1 MYLRTTQRR
10 NRDGSVVRYHQLAET
25 VWDPARGRP
34 QARIVHNFGR
44 ADTLDLDVLRRLA
57 RSIARVANAG
67 VEVPEEF
74 GGGVLPD
81 LEIESCR
88 PLGGVHVARALWE
101 ELGIGPALRRHQGSG
116 RRRADHETALFALV
130 ANRLLEPVSKLAC
143 HEHWLAEGVH
153 LPEAASLTLEHLYR
167 AMDFLMEDVEALEQE
182 VFFRTADLFRLDV
195 DLVFWDTTTVWFEV
209 DEEDPGGEEHGGRS
223 YPALRQRG
231 HSKEH
236 RDQAPQVVVGLAVTR
251 DGMPVR
257 SWVFPGNTVD
267 ATTVRTIKEG
277 LREWKLGRVVLVGDA
292 GMDSADNRRVLAEGL
307 GHYVLAVPAGKL
319 KEVQEEVLTRPGRY
333 REVRGNLHVK
343 EVVVGGDGERRRR
356 YVVCRNLEE
365 AERQR
370 RHRLQVL
377 EELALELQSLGRSKK
392 DHPKRACE
400 LLASGRYGPY
410 LSRDE
415 RGRLRVDR
423 TKVRKAA
430 RMDGR
435 FVLLTNDDTL
445 DAEDVGVSYKAM
457 GIIESCFRRMKT
469 SGLRI
474 RPVYHWTPHRITA
487 HVKLCVLALLLQR
500 AAEIRAGDSWRN
512 LAAALEQIQA
522 VRYRVADRTIVQA
535 TRPTPR
541 ASEILA
547 TLGVAKPKNIL
558 AIEAPAAGPSKT

>member
-10 NRDGSVVRYHQLAET
+10 NRDGSVVRYYQLAET

-44 ADTLDLDVLRRLA
+44 ADALDLAVLRRLA

-67 VEVPEEF
+67 VEVPEDL

-81 LEIESCR
+81 LVIESSR

-101 ELGIGPALRRHQGSG
+101 ELGVGPALRRRQGSG
-116 RRRADHETALFALV
+116 RRSADHETALFAMV

-143 HEHWLAEGVH
+143 HEHWLPEGVH
-153 LPEAASLTLEHLYR
+153 LPAAASLTLEQLYR
-167 AMDFLMEDVEALEQE
+167 AMDFLMEDVESLERE
-182 VFFRTADLFRLDV
+182 VFFATADLFRLDV
-195 DLVFWDTTTVWFEV
+195 DLVFWDTTTVWFDV
-209 DEEDPGGEEHGGRS
+209 DEEDEQERVRAGRR
-223 YPALRQRG
+223 YPALRRRG

-236 RDQAPQVVVGLAVTR
+236 RDHEPQIVVGLAVTR
-251 DGMPVR
+251 DGVPVR

-267 ATTVRTIKEG
+267 ATTVETIKEG

-292 GMDSADNRRVLAEGL
+292 GMDSADNRRVLSAGL
-307 GHYVLAVPAGKL
+307 GRYVLAVPAGKL
-319 KEVQEEVLTRPGRY
+319 KEVQEEVLSRPGRY
-333 REVRGNLHVK
+333 KKVRDNLHVK
-343 EVVVGGDGERRRR
+343 EVVVGEGERRRR

-370 RHRLQVL
+370 HHRRQVL
-377 EELALELQSLGRSKK
+377 EELDLELKSLRRSKK

-415 RGRLRVDR
+415 HGRLRVDPA
-423 TKVRKAA
+423 KVRKAT

-445 DAEDVGVSYKAM
+445 DAADVGAGYKAM
-457 GIIESCFRRMKT
+457 TIIESCFRRMKT

-487 HVKLCVLALLLQR
+487 HVKLCVLTLLVQR
-500 AAEIRAGDSWRN
+500 AAEIRAGDTWRN
-512 LAAALEQIQA
+512 LAAELEQIQA
-522 VRYRVADRTIVQA
+522 VRYRVAGKTIVQA
-535 TRPTPR
+535 TRPTSR

-547 TLGVAKPKNIL
+547 TLGVTKPKSIL
-558 AIEAPAAGPSKT
+558 AIEDPAVAPSGT

>member
-25 VWDPARGRP
+25 VWDRERGRP

-44 ADTLDLDVLRRLA
+44 ADALDPEVLRRLA
-57 RSIARVANAG
+57 RSVARVANAG
-67 VEVPEEF
+67 VEVPENL

-81 LEIESCR
+81 VEIESSR

-101 ELGIGPALRRHQGSG
+101 ELGIGPALRRRQGKG
-116 RRRADHETALFALV
+116 RRRADHETALFAMV

-143 HEHWLAEGVH
+143 HEHWLPEGVH
-153 LPEAASLTLEHLYR
+153 LPEAAPLSLENLYR
-167 AMDFLMEDVEALEQE
+167 AMDFLMEDVEAFERE

-209 DEEDPGGEEHGGRS
+209 DEEDAFEGVRYGRR
-223 YPALRQRG
+223 YPALRRRG

-236 RDQAPQVVVGLAVTR
+236 RDQKPQVVVGLAVTR

-267 ATTVRTIKEG
+267 ATTVETIKEG

-292 GMDSADNRRVLAEGL
+292 GMDSVDNRRILSAGL
-307 GHYVLAVPAGKL
+307 GRYVLAVPAGKL
-319 KEVQEEVLTRPGRY
+319 KEVQEEVLSRPGRY
-333 REVRGNLHVK
+333 KKVRDNLHVK
-343 EVVVGGDGERRRR
+343 EVEVGEGERRRR

-370 RHRLQVL
+370 HHRREVL
-377 EELALELQSLGRSKK
+377 RELELELQSLRRSKK

-423 TKVRKAA
+423 ARVRKAA

-445 DAEDVGVSYKAM
+445 DAEDVGASYKAM
-457 GIIESCFRRMKT
+457 MIIESCFRRMKT
-469 SGLRI
+469 SGLRV

-500 AAEIRAGDSWRN
+500 AAEIRAGDTWRN
-512 LAAALEQIQA
+512 LAAELEQVQA
-522 VRYRVADRTIVQA
+522 VRYRVAGRTIVQA

-541 ASEILA
+541 AAEILA

-558 AIEAPAAGPSKT
+558 AIEGPAAATAAT